1 MMGAKGSESEIMLME
16 RMGSENGS
24 GSSRKKDED
33 HNQKMGRRERSC
45 WKSSKSCSSSKPSL
59 LSDPFYSPISEVN
72 FFDLSLSFFFYELM
86 NFWVLIF
93 GLIFFFLLCF
103 WNVCFWQRMERSK
116 VDHQMGHS
124 RRASTSSNHRLLQSD
139 HHFMEVDEKQETP
152 NRNPNHH
159 QTTRHA
165 LKDVCHSLTTS
176 KQLLK
181 VLSRVWSIEEQKSTC
196 ISLFATLR
204 SELDRACLQV
214 SRLIQDRTTAAT
226 QGHAEIDLVLKRFE
240 EQKAVWRMK
249 EECRI
254 QTALASLLSELKAER
269 KLRKQA
275 ERLNKRLGRELCEAN
290 TSLAMSTKEVET
302 QKRAMQVLERVCE
315 ELARGGATEDNYKAP
330 KLEEEQKE
338 KKEQDEKSVGTKK
351 MPESRLFEFEELKN
365 EQGSYLAREEDIGG
379 EGSVIWQSYSPSHEK
394 LKALEKHLR
403 ETLPG
408 GYPPPPPAGRGKE
421 EEEED
426 DDDDEEEGELH
437 CIELNMEEGGNNG
450 GMGFESGSS
459 EAWRNDYEDEI
470 ERYNMIKDLRDH
482 FVSSSK
488 IIPPS

>member
-59 LSDPFYSPISEVN
+59 LSDPFYSPISE
-72 FFDLSLSFFFYELM
+72 
-86 NFWVLIF
+86 
-93 GLIFFFLLCF
+93 
-103 WNVCFWQRMERSK
+103 RMERSK

-315 ELARGGATEDNYKAP
+315 ELARGGAAEDNYKAP

-338 KKEQDEKSVGTKK
+338 KKERDEKSVGTKK

-408 GYPPPPPAGRGKE
+408 GYPPPLPVGRGKE
-421 EEEED
+421 EEED
-426 DDDDEEEGELH
+426 DDDEEEEGELH

>member
-59 LSDPFYSPISEVN
+59 LSDPFYSPISE
-72 FFDLSLSFFFYELM
+72 
-86 NFWVLIF
+86 
-93 GLIFFFLLCF
+93 
-103 WNVCFWQRMERSK
+103 RMERSK
-116 VDHQMGHS
+116 VDQMGHS

-152 NRNPNHH
+152 NRNPNHHHNHHH

-214 SRLIQDRTTAAT
+214 SRLIQDRTAA
-226 QGHAEIDLVLKRFE
+226 QSRAEIDLVLRRLE
-240 EQKAVWRMK
+240 EEKAVWRMK
-249 EECRI
+249 EECRV

-315 ELARGGATEDNYKAP
+315 ELARGGGGTEDNYKAA
-330 KLEEEQKE
+330 KLMEEEEKE
-338 KKEQDEKSVGTKK
+338 KKERDEERVGTKK
-351 MPESRLFEFEELKN
+351 MAESRSFEFEELKN
-365 EQGSYLAREEDIGG
+365 ELGSHLAREEDIGG
-379 EGSVIWQSYSPSHEK
+379 GGEGGVIWQSYSPSLEK
-394 LKALEKHLR
+394 LKALEKHFR

-408 GYPPPPPAGRGKE
+408 GYPPPALAAGREEEE

-426 DDDDEEEGELH
+426 EEGELH

-459 EAWRNDYEDEI
+459 EAWRNDYDEDEI
-470 ERYNMIKDLRDH
+470 ERYNMIKDLRYH